1 MLGICNVVISP
12 IRKENSDTSEMIS
25 QLLFG
30 ETFEILEVKDNW
42 TFIKCTHDNYQGWI
56 DIKQYEA
63 IDQVPKN
70 YQLTFNR
77 AHACQLNHNET
88 TLVLG
93 SKLPYFDG
101 LNFKINKSKYSYNGN
116 VIDQKQNP
124 IDNLKKVCLKYLNAP
139 YLWGGRSPFGIDCSG
154 LTQMIYSF
162 FNIELPRDAYM
173 QAELGDT
180 LNFVSETKTG
190 DLAFFGKEEKITHV
204 GIIIDNQ
211 EIIHAS
217 GKVRIDKID
226 HIGIFNNDLK
236 KYTHFLKTIKRI
248 V

>member
-1 MLGICNVVISP
+1 MFGICNVALSP
-12 IRKENSDTSEMIS
+12 LRKENSDTSEMIS

-30 ETFEILEVKDNW
+30 ETFEIIEINNNW
-42 TFIKCTHDNYQGWI
+42 SFVKCTHDNYQGWM
-56 DIKQYEA
+56 DTKQYER
-63 IDQVPKN
+63 IEKLPQK
-70 YQLTFNR
+70 YQLSFNK
-77 AHACQLNHNET
+77 AHACQLNHSQT

-93 SKLPYFDG
+93 SRLPNFDG
-101 LNFKINKSKYSYNGN
+101 LNFKINKDKYIFNGN
-116 VIDQKQNP
+116 AIDPPQNSTN
-124 IDNLKKVCLKYLNAP
+124 NLKKVCLKYLNAP

-154 LTQMIYSF
+154 LTQMVYSF

-173 QAELGDT
+173 QAELGEA
-180 LNFVSETKTG
+180 LNFVSEAKEG

-204 GIIIDNQ
+204 GIILENQ

-226 HIGIFNNDLK
+226 HIGIYNKDEK